1 MNRLALPLLAL
12 VLVFLSACAPAVPG
26 PVAIVNGIEI
36 SREEFDREVDYE
48 LASFVQGDY
57 ELTEEELEL
66 VQEAV
71 LVRLIN
77 NCLLLEAAAAVGITR
92 ETVDYGGTIAEI
104 IANYESEAEFEAELL
119 ESGFSREEFRG
130 LIADALVIEELFEA
144 ELQLSSLEVSD
155 EEIDVVV
162 AEYLAT
168 LGEEAQDI
176 DPEDVRFYVA
186 LSLLEQMAY
195 EQKMAY
201 TQGLWEQSD
210 IEYFEL

>member
-1 MNRLALPLLAL
+1 MNRIALPLLAL
-12 VLVFLSACAPAVPG
+12 VLVFLSACAPDVPG

-48 LASFVQGDY
+48 LASFIQGDY

-71 LVRLIN
+71 LERLIN

-92 ETVDYGGTIAEI
+92 ETVDYEGTIAEI

-119 ESGFSREEFRG
+119 ESGFSLEEFRG

-155 EEIDVVV
+155 EEIEVVV

-168 LGEEAQDI
+168 MGEEAQDI

-186 LSLLEQMAY
+186 LSLLEEMAY